1 MSFII
6 EVGSTKKEGAREA
19 GGRRVVTKRRGQGRA
34 LWEESTKEEGAGG
47 RRVIKRRGQWG
58 VAEV

>member
-19 GGRRVVTKRRGQGRA
+19 GGRRVVTKRRG
-34 LWEESTKEEGAGG
+34 L
-47 RRVIKRRGQWG
+47 WG